1 MIDYD
6 EFFFLIVICTILIHL
21 FKINTSITQKNVRF
35 YVILIKSK
43 YTATN

>member
-6 EFFFLIVICTILIHL
+6 DFFFNCNMYNFDPFI
-21 FKINTSITQKNVRF
+21 KINTSITQKNVRF

-43 YTATN
+43 YTAIN